1 MYVKAYRSSA
11 VPTTK
16 ISTIVKLSLNININM
31 LPTDMPISFEPKSGN
46 INSMIAMAVGSRILR
61 LALRTYRFV
70 HADIAAHS
78 RQYSASNTQ
87 KYG

>member
-16 ISTIVKLSLNININM
+16 MSTIVKLSLNINM
-31 LPTDMPISFEPKSGN
+31 LPTDMPISFEPKSAN

-61 LALRTYRFV
+61 LALRTYRLV

-78 RQYSASNTQ
+78 RQYSASNIQ